1 MWYSYRN
8 RHTDQWNRIENAE
21 INSDTYKSSTKEAQ
35 IYKWGK
41 QSFQQLGYWTS
52 ACKSMKLEYTLTPGT
67 KITSKWLKDLNIR
80 HDTIKFL

>member
-1 MWYSYRN
+1 MEREKIVSN
-8 RHTDQWNRIENAE
+8 DVTDKGLL
-21 INSDTYKSSTKEAQ
+21 SK

-52 ACKSMKLEYTLTPGT
+52 ACKSMKLEYTLTPCT

-80 HDTIKFL
+80 HDAIKFL